1 MRVLLI
7 DDEANVREPLAMHLQ
22 DMGHDVRS
30 AGSGEEGL
38 WKLEER
44 PADLVISDIKMPGI
58 SGLDVLRKVRDRW
71 PATDVVLITG
81 YGTMDDA
88 LEALRLGAYDFLLK
102 PVRLARLELLV
113 KHCEERIR
121 FSQDNRALREVVER
135 LRELNQRKEKF
146 TALANHEIRTPT
158 TVAAG
163 LMSLLAARAAD
174 LPEDLRSLVAEG
186 DRAMR
191 RLKEVVEDLGDLGQA
206 LGDRLVVQPRHL
218 TVADVV
224 AELDG
229 QGQMYSA
236 VREVEIRVESPSDDG
251 GQSLRMDERK
261 LRRAVG
267 ALLQNAVKFT
277 PDGGTVRVQ
286 VSLDGDDLVIAVADT
301 GVGVAEEEAE
311 RIFDLFYEVA
321 DVRHHRT
328 SGHAFLG
335 GGLGIGLPLARA
347 IAQAHGGGVEYA
359 ANPDAS
365 GSVFTLR
372 VPRLH
377 NPAP

>member
-7 DDEANVREPLAMHLQ
+7 DDEANVRQPLGMHLQ

-30 AGSGEEGL
+30 AGSGEEGV

-44 PADLVISDIKMPGI
+44 PADLVITDIKMPGI
-58 SGLDVLRKVRDRW
+58 SGLEVLRKVRDRW
-71 PATDVVLITG
+71 PGTEVVLITG
-81 YGTMDDA
+81 FGTMEDA

-113 KHCEERIR
+113 NHCEERIR

-158 TVAAG
+158 TVASG
-163 LMSLLAARAAD
+163 LMSLLAERTAD
-174 LPEDLRSLVAEG
+174 LPEDLCRLVAEG

-206 LGDRLVVQPRHL
+206 LGDRLVLQPRQL

-224 AELDG
+224 TELED
-229 QGQMYSA
+229 QGEMYAA
-236 VREVEIRVESPSDDG
+236 VRALEIQVEPPPG
-251 GQSLRMDERK
+251 GTDQPLRLDERK
-261 LRRAVG
+261 LRRAAG

-277 PDGGTVRVQ
+277 PDGGAVRVQ
-286 VSLDGDDLVIAVADT
+286 VGLDGDDLVIAVADT
-301 GVGVAEEEAE
+301 GVGVDADEAE
-311 RIFDLFYEVA
+311 KIFDLFYEVA

-328 SGHAFLG
+328 SSHAFLG
-335 GGLGIGLPLARA
+335 GGLGVGLPLARA
-347 IAQAHGGGVEYA
+347 IAQAHGGGVEYT
-359 ANPDAS
+359 ANPEAA
-365 GSVFTLR
+365 GSLFTLR

-377 NPAP
+377 DPGS